1 MECDGFGE
9 GGVGIGLGWEKLEAW
24 REMQRNSGQWEWSA
38 VARLSGA
45 REHACSADSSKE
57 LWTPPFLIFY
67 SMHYVKANH
76 LQFLHS

>member
-24 REMQRNSGQWEWSA
+24 REMQRNSSQWEWSA
-38 VARLSGA
+38 VADRA
-45 REHACSADSSKE
+45 FQEHADSGNE
-57 LWTPPFLIFY
+57 LWTPLLIFY

-76 LQFLHS
+76 LQFCILQLI